1 MIAVFD
7 TNVLIAAII
16 TEGICS
22 KLLHRARTREFSL
35 VSCPCIIMELRR
47 TLSKKFR
54 LSHDELASAME
65 PISEAIERSIEHDL
79 KITDVCRDADD
90 DNIIACAA
98 AAKADYLVTGDSD
111 LLDLKNYQS
120 VKIITPRDFEALFV
134 W

>member
-16 TEGICS
+16 TEGVCS

-35 VSCPCIIMELRR
+35 VSCPFIMMELRR

-54 LSHDELASAME
+54 LSHGEIASAME
-65 PISEAIERSIEHDL
+65 PISEAIEQIIEHNL
-79 KITDVCRDADD
+79 KTAKICRDADD
-90 DNIIACAA
+90 DNILACAFA
-98 AAKADYLVTGDSD
+98 AQAAYLVTGDAD
-111 LLDLKNYQS
+111 LLEIRNCQD

-134 W
+134 

>member
-22 KLLHRARTREFSL
+22 KLLHRARVGEFSL
-35 VSCPCIIMELRR
+35 ISCPFIMKELRR
-47 TLSKKFR
+47 ILSKKFH
-54 LSHDELASAME
+54 LEHEEIVLVIE
-65 PISEAIERSIEHDL
+65 PISEAIGQIIKHNL
-79 KITDVCRDADD
+79 KITNICRDADD
-90 DNIIACAA
+90 DNVIACAV

-111 LLDLKNYQS
+111 LLEIKNYRG

-134 W
+134 